1 MHRFFV
7 PKDQIPIITGSDAHQ
22 IKDVLRLKAG
32 DKLELLD
39 GTGKSFLSKIT
50 KIKSNEILCEVLE
63 QSTPNSELRT
73 QVTLAQ
79 CLPKAKKMDL
89 IIQKCTE
96 LGVHKIIPTL
106 SERSIAKG
114 EKLERW
120 KKIAKEAAEQS
131 GRSTIPE
138 VSPLAK
144 FEDVLKLKNN
154 YDLCLIPWE
163 LEKETTL
170 KKVLTNDQTNKLS
183 THPTNK
189 LSNYPTNKLIV
200 LIGPEGGFSQ
210 KEIALAKKAGF
221 TSISLGQRILR
232 TETAGL
238 AMMAMI
244 TYELE

>member
-7 PKDQIPIITGSDAHQ
+7 PKDQIPIVTGSDAHQ
-22 IKDVLRLKAG
+22 IKDVLRLKVG

-39 GTGKSFLSKIT
+39 GTGKVYISKIVEIKQD
-50 KIKSNEILCEVLE
+50 KIICKILEHRSQNTEHKV
-63 QSTPNSELRT
+63 
-73 QVTLAQ
+73 QVTIAQ

-96 LGVHKIIPTL
+96 LGVHKITPTL

-114 EKLERW
+114 EKLDRW

-138 VSPLAK
+138 IFTLTK
-144 FEDVLKLKNN
+144 FEDVLKLKKD
-154 YDLCLIPWE
+154 YDLALIPWE
-163 LEKETTL
+163 LEKEKTL
-170 KKVLTNDQTNKLS
+170 KQILTTALPS
-183 THPTNK
+183 PCTTI
-189 LSNYPTNKLIV
+189 LI

-210 KEIALAKKAGF
+210 KEIGLAKNAGF

-232 TETAGL
+232 TETAGM
-238 AMMAMI
+238 AIMAML
-244 TYELE
+244 TYELEG